1 MLKPESFP
9 IFADWAHGDYVCESV
24 LLLLTSD
31 YSVKE
36 MLGGAGIARKYKGS
50 DVNKLL
56 LERQIQL
63 CVVDLRIIQF
73 SCLVTGMLILF
84 PFVLHDEFE

>member
-36 MLGGAGIARKYKGS
+36 MLGGAGIANVS
-50 DVNKLL
+50 
-56 LERQIQL
+56 
-63 CVVDLRIIQF
+63 
-73 SCLVTGMLILF
+73 
-84 PFVLHDEFE
+84 PHDHFRESPKEVMSTNYC